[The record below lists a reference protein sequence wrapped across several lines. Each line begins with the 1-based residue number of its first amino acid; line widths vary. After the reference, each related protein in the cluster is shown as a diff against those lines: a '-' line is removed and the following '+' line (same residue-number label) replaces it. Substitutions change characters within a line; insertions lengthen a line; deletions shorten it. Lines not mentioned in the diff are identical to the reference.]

1 MLRLG
6 PDIFALA
13 YLMYFKRDA
22 MLIDFENIL
31 HIVKTVYLKR
41 GAGVVLRR
49 RVYWRDS
56 FVLEGNNN

>member
-1 MLRLG
+1 
-6 PDIFALA
+6 
-13 YLMYFKRDA
+13 
-22 MLIDFENIL
+22 MLIEFENIL

-49 RVYWRDS
+49 RVYSRDS